1 MDLRYYQKLFRQV
14 NIGVMSEFKRI
25 LVAVDFSLPSI
36 TALEN
41 AIALCQQL
49 DGTLHIVYVADM
61 ADKKNSSAEI
71 NGSDTVE
78 MKVFK
83 DFRHNLEELV
93 EKMSNGKTEVLIEVE
108 YGDAADGILQVAVK
122 VSADIIVMGTHG
134 RTGLEHLIVGSVA
147 ETVMRKTSIPLM
159 CVRVQNE
166 ATD

>member
-1 MDLRYYQKLFRQV
+1 
-14 NIGVMSEFKRI
+14 MSEFKRI

-41 AIALCQQL
+41 AIVLCQQL
-49 DGTLHIVYVADM
+49 DASLHIVYVADM
-61 ADKKNSSAEI
+61 VDEKVSSAEI

-83 DFRHNLEELV
+83 EFRHNLEELV
-93 EKMSNGKTEVLIEVE
+93 EQMSNGKTEARIEV
-108 YGDAADGILQVAVK
+108 IMQVAVK

-166 ATD
+166 APD